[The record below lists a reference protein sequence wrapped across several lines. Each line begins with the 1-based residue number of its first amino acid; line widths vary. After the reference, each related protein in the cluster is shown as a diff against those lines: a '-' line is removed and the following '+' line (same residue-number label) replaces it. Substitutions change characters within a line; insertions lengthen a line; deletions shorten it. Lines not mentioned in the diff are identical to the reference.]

1 MPRFYQTTDPH
12 YVDFIYQPPW
22 ELAERVLSTK
32 QQEYDLSLSATKAL
46 NDLLEIQYLDSEANK
61 GHVEQI
67 TQRWESEINDLTEQ
81 IKKDPLNAGSYLHR
95 IEGLTR
101 DIQKERKTG
110 LIGQLESAYAAR
122 QKTIEDNKKIKE
134 EYPNRFEAGLR
145 YYDNLW
151 LESGADDLA
160 SPWRGGL
167 ITKDLNW
174 DEIIKSTKDLKANIV
189 EGTVKTPTGT
199 GYLVK
204 QGGKTVEMSEDRL
217 YNYLLSQ
224 VLDPE
229 SLASLRQSQLFG
241 LGQYFSDEDLNQ
253 IDPTAP
259 GFRNLMLAA
268 GASAYREQTSEVEYS
283 PDSKVIADINNQ
295 AKRDLEILKHTL
307 REQAKDNDVDRSL
320 RAKALEVAMNI
331 EGIYPEETQNE
342 AINLVNAFDQIT
354 TMDYLQGKNISS
366 LEDAIASGEENL
378 IYNALDNFTE
388 GMTEEEKLTF
398 SAVFRDL
405 IDEKITKDELGERLN
420 YDYLS
425 NNRYNPDITEAF
437 FLESLSRAYSKPYN
451 NFIKSQKEKREEY
464 KKENGATNEEA
475 IKKFPTSKKAFADY
489 FYKENKRAHDR
500 HLMETNGLIKRV
512 SNTPYEE
519 LSSMDKY
526 KLGNTNILVDPKKME
541 TFFKNFNS
549 EIERFNVPHAVQT
562 QNLTPIG
569 QRNITNLVQ
578 QNPQAFMYTYENGTQ
593 VEGEVK
599 TNFRA
604 EKIGDVTEGGLNI
617 IGTLPGGKKVIATPI
632 VNRENAVSLNLSK
645 LLTTEIAPTS
655 QLYPSVVNQ
664 HVRKIKSIVNKNTF
678 SKGVGIES
686 NSKTVQFNPE
696 DIGIPVNAT
705 LGAIKN
711 PITGVT
717 TFSVYPEYQ
726 EAMESSVNPFET
738 IATFHSEEALV
749 DYLLRMQSSY

>member
-12 YVDFIYQPPW
+12 YGDFIYQPPW

-46 NDLLEIQYLDSEANK
+46 NDLLEIQYLDSEANR

-174 DEIIKSTKDLKANIV
+174 GEIIKSTKDLKANIV

-241 LGQYFSDEDLNQ
+241 LDQYFSDADLNQ

-259 GFRNLMLAA
+259 GFRNFMLAA
-268 GASAYREQTSEVEYS
+268 GASAYSEQTSKVEYS

-307 REQAKDNDVDRSL
+307 KEQAKDNDVDRSL

-366 LEDAIASGEENL
+366 LEDALASGEENL

-451 NFIKSQKEKREEY
+451 NFIKSQEKERKKY
-464 KKENGATNEEA
+464 KKKNGVTDKEANE
-475 IKKFPTSKKAFADY
+475 KFPTSKKAFADY
-489 FYKENKRAHDR
+489 FYKENKRDHDR

-578 QNPQAFMYTYENGTQ
+578 QNPQAFMYTYENGAQ

-617 IGTLPGGKKVIATPI
+617 IGTLPGGEKVIATPI

-645 LLTTEIAPTS
+645 LLTTEIKPTS

-664 HVRKIKSIVNKNTF
+664 HVRKAKSIVNENIF
-678 SKGVGIES
+678 SKGVGIKS
-686 NSKTVQFNPE
+686 NSKPVQFSPE
-696 DIGIPVNAT
+696 DIGIPANVSLEAR
-705 LGAIKN
+705 KN
-711 PITGVT
+711 PMTGVT
-717 TFSVYPEYQ
+717 TFSVYPEYE
-726 EAMESSVNPFET
+726 EAMASSGNPFDT

>member
-46 NDLLEIQYLDSEANK
+46 NDLLEIQYLDSEANRS
-61 GHVEQI
+61 HVEQI

-268 GASAYREQTSEVEYS
+268 GASAYREQKSEVEYS

-354 TMDYLQGKNISS
+354 TMDYLNGKNISS

-378 IYNALDNFTE
+378 IYNALENFTE
-388 GMTEEEKLTF
+388 GMTEEKKLAF

-405 IDEKITKDELGERLN
+405 IDGKVTKEELGERLH
-420 YDYLS
+420 YEYIS
-425 NNRYNPDITEAF
+425 NNRYNPDIKEDF
-437 FLESLSRAYSKPYN
+437 FVESLSGAFSNRYK
-451 NFIKSQKEKREEY
+451 NFINSQKDKREKY
-464 KKENGATNEEA
+464 KKEKGATDKEANE
-475 IKKFPTSKKAFADY
+475 KFPTSKKAFADY
-489 FYKENKRAHDR
+489 FYKEDKIAHDR
-500 HLMETNGLIKRV
+500 HLIHTNRLVEKV
-512 SNTPYEE
+512 ANTPYEKLE
-519 LSSMDKY
+519 PMDIHY
-526 KLGNTNILVDPKKME
+526 LRYTNILVDPKKMGA
-541 TFFKNFNS
+541 FFKNFNS

-578 QNPQAFMYTYENGTQ
+578 QNPQAFMYTYENGAQ

-645 LLTTEIAPTS
+645 LLTTEIKPTS

-664 HVRKIKSIVNKNTF
+664 HVRKVKSIVNKNTF

-686 NSKTVQFNPE
+686 NTKPVQFNPE
-696 DIGIPVNAT
+696 DIGIPVNVS
-705 LGAIKN
+705 LRAIKN
-711 PITGVT
+711 PITGAT

-726 EAMESSVNPFET
+726 EAMESSFDPFST

-749 DYLLRMQSSY
+749 DFLLKMQSSY